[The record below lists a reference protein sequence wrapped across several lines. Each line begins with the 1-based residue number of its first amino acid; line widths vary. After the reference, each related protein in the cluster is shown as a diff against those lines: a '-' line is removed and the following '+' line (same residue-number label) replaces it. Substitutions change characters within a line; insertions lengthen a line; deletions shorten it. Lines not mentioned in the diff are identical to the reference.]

1 MFFRTLLPGIFLDT
15 LTPQAASKSI
25 RMFEFAH
32 KKATQAV
39 NYFARMAGG
48 KISKMKAFK
57 LTFLAD
63 RYHLRKYG
71 RSITLDTYFAMVYGP
86 VPSAT
91 KNLLDVDESHH
102 RFGKE
107 YSREYVRPLSD
118 REIESV
124 GEVDCAVL
132 SETDSEALEF
142 AWERFGHFTAG
153 QLSNLTHKYP
163 EWAEF
168 EEPLMDCQTK
178 AEKMDCLKFLDDPPP
193 GIDPCF
199 ELSDADRKA
208 TKESIAE
215 TAKLM
220 DVLRT

>member
-1 MFFRTLLPGIFLDT
+1 MLP
-15 LTPQAASKSI
+15 
-25 RMFEFAH
+25 FAH

-71 RSITLDTYFAMVYGP
+71 RSVTLDTYFAMIYGP

-102 RFGKE
+102 RFGRE
-107 YSREYVRPLSD
+107 YSREYLRPLSA

-124 GEVDCAVL
+124 GEVDSGVL
-132 SETDSEALEF
+132 SESDSEALKF
-142 AWERFGHFTAG
+142 AWGRFGKLTAS

-168 EEPLMDCQTK
+168 EEALMDCQTK
-178 AEKMDCLKFLDDPPP
+178 AEKMDCLKFLDDPPA

-199 ELSDADRKA
+199 ELSDADREA
-208 TKESIAE
+208 TKESIVE
-215 TAKLM
+215 TAKLKNL
-220 DVLRT
+220 LRA